1 MLLIHAMKFCWIFS
15 IILEAFCVIPQL
27 LLLRQTTV
35 PTVIDSFY
43 LVVLG
48 SYRFFYILNWI
59 VQGAQ
64 KLTDPFSER
73 PGVDPVSVIFGVI
86 QTAFYIDFFWVYW
99 TRQRVKLRGGKV
111 VDSDDLSQSWFVKRF
126 VGRKGQAVL
135 DVDDEDENGNN
146 SAEQGQVRSRSG
158 WGARGI
164 SVSADHHLDGSEED
178 VREPLA
184 DPQAFEDEPEN
195 VSVNEVHKD
204 QATSE
209 DAWREDDHR

>member
-1 MLLIHAMKFCWIFS
+1 MSWIFS
-15 IILEAFCVIPQL
+15 IILESICVLPQL

-64 KLTDPFSER
+64 RLTDPFSGH

-86 QTAFYIDFFWVYW
+86 QTIFYIDFFWVYW

-111 VDSDDLSQSWFVKRF
+111 VDSDDLSQSWVVKRF
-126 VGRKGQAVL
+126 LGNKSGNAGN
-135 DVDDEDENGNN
+135 DDD
-146 SAEQGQVRSRSG
+146 AESGHAPQHPG

-164 SVSADHHLDGSEED
+164 SVSADHQLDEGNNQEN
-178 VREPLA
+178 REPLT
-184 DPQAFEDEPEN
+184 DPRAFEDDPHLDEHSDPR
-195 VSVNEVHKD
+195 H
-204 QATSE
+204 
-209 DAWREDDHR
+209 